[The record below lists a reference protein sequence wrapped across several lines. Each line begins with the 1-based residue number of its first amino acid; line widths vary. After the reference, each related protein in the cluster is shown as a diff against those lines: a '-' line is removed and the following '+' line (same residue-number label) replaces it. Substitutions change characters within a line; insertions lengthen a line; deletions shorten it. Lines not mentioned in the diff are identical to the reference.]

1 MSSGH
6 TFKFLILFEFI
17 ICCEKVGQFD
27 SFAVNCPVFSVLFI
41 EKTVFCSLYI
51 LTSLSWINW
60 SCKCRFI
67 SGSSILSHWQNVSVF
82 VPVPHHLITVALLVL
97 YEIRG
102 HDASSF
108 VFFFFFF
115 LLKIALAVWDLSWFC
130 FIILWKMCLFW

>member
-17 ICCEKVGQFD
+17 IYCEKVGQFD
-27 SFAVNCPVFSVLFI
+27 SFAVSCPVFSVLLI

-60 SCKCRFI
+60 PCKCGFI
-67 SGSSILSHWQNVSVF
+67 SGSSVLSHWQKVSVF

-97 YEIRG
+97 REVRG

-108 VFFFFFF
+108 VFFS
-115 LLKIALAVWDLSWFC
+115 LLKIALAVWDVSWFC
-130 FIILWKMCLFW
+130 FIILWKMSCLFW